1 VTQRGRWAA
10 IRPVASRERCVLH
23 TWLGADCRAN
33 HVAGRCCTT
42 KLKNA
47 HGTEFRELL
56 YRFHPW
62 SGFPIA
68 IHEAINK
75 PDGVVFRCDLVDS
88 DSDRWLE
95 IPAWMFDRSA
105 CAKVRLVATDPHA
118 DISAL
123 VALAS
128 LLRDVLRDPAVVSS
142 IPDSIVSSLSG
153 DPNQGDVHAI
163 SKQAGAPSS
172 HTASSRFVRRK
183 TTEASLVRAADG
195 DTGSAHRPDYATNPG
210 SRRQSSGRRRR

>member
-1 VTQRGRWAA
+1 MSDSRVQPQTVVQR
-10 IRPVASRERCVLH
+10 SL
-23 TWLGADCRAN
+23 
-33 HVAGRCCTT
+33 
-42 KLKNA
+42 A
-47 HGTEFRELL
+47 HRTEFRELL

-95 IPAWMFDRSA
+95 LPAWMFDRSA
-105 CAKVRLVATDPHA
+105 CARVRLVATDPHA

-128 LLRDVLRDPAVVSS
+128 LLRMCC
-142 IPDSIVSSLSG
+142 
-153 DPNQGDVHAI
+153 
-163 SKQAGAPSS
+163 
-172 HTASSRFVRRK
+172 
-183 TTEASLVRAADG
+183 TT
-195 DTGSAHRPDYATNPG
+195 P
-210 SRRQSSGRRRR
+210 